1 MRSHDHSAPAS
12 PPAPVSEARLI
23 EEATAWFVRQA
34 AEDFSDAERR
44 RLDAWRATSPAHARA
59 YHQVQALW
67 SAPELGQAAA
77 RAVAGD
83 TIDRLRRQ
91 AYRPW
96 HRVSLAAAAVF
107 LLVGMA
113 LWGDAVLLWLK
124 SDYST
129 AVGEQ
134 RAVTLPDRSLVT
146 LNTGTSIAV
155 RYESGRR
162 QVELLRGEASFS
174 VQPDPGRPFTVR
186 SRGVATTAVG
196 TQFLVNDRR
205 SDVQVTVLS
214 GSVLVAEDK
223 TPSDQAVRLSAGD
236 QVTVGPQGPG
246 PAARVDTAAV
256 ASWLQG
262 RLVFVRTPLADVVQ
276 ELARYHRGYIVI
288 MNPALHSLPIT
299 GIYNLSDPAHVFATM
314 ADTLP
319 LRLVRL
325 TDHLIVI
332 R

>member
-1 MRSHDHSAPAS
+1 MRSHDHLATAPPPAS
-12 PPAPVSEARLI
+12 VSESSLI

-34 AEDFSDAERR
+34 AEDFSEAERR
-44 RLDAWRATSPAHARA
+44 RLDAWRAQSPAHARA
-59 YHQVQALW
+59 YLQVQTFW
-67 SAPELGQAAA
+67 SAPELRQAAA

-83 TIDRLRRQ
+83 TIDGLRRQ
-91 AYRPW
+91 AHRPW

-113 LWGDAVLLWLK
+113 LWGDAILLWLK
-124 SDYST
+124 SDYAT

-134 RAVTLPDRSLVT
+134 RVVTLPDRSLVT

-174 VQPDPGRPFTVR
+174 VQPDPDRPFTVR

-205 SDVQVTVLS
+205 RDVQVTVLS
-214 GSVLVAEDK
+214 GSVLVADEK
-223 TPSDQAVRLSAGD
+223 TALDQAVRLAAGD
-236 QVTVGPQGPG
+236 QVTVGPQGAG
-246 PAARVDTAAV
+246 PIARVDTAAV
-256 ASWLQG
+256 ASWMQG

-276 ELARYHRGYIVI
+276 DLARYHRGYIVI
-288 MNPALHSLPIT
+288 MNPALRSLPIT

-319 LRLVRL
+319 LRLVRF